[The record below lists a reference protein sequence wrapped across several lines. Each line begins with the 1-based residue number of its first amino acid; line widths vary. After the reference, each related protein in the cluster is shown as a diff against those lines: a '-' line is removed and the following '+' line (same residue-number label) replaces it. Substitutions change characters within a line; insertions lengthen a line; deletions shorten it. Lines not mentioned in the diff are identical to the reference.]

1 MRRCYRPG
9 PGIMV
14 PMGLPAKLLGTG
26 EQELLHLRT
35 HGKTMIGPT
44 VWLLVVAALA
54 GVVFALLP
62 ASWRPASAWAA
73 TLAAVVVAIP
83 VYLVPLLRWRTTT
96 YTLTNHRLI
105 TRSGI
110 INKVGHD
117 VPVARITNVAY
128 ERSLTD
134 RIFGCGSLVFTT
146 SAEAP
151 VVLNDIPKVEE
162 VGVAIS
168 NLLFG
173 VRA

>member
-1 MRRCYRPG
+1 MD
-9 PGIMV
+9 IME

-26 EQELLHLRT
+26 EQELLHLRS
-35 HGKTMIGPT
+35 HGKTMIAPT
-44 VWLLVVAALA
+44 LWLLVVSAFAGAL
-54 GVVFALLP
+54 FAMLP
-62 ASWRPASAWAA
+62 ASWRPGSGWAA
-73 TLAAVVVAIP
+73 TLLAVLIAIP

-96 YTLTNHRLI
+96 YTLTSHRLI
-105 TRSGI
+105 TRRGI
-110 INKVGHD
+110 VHKVGHD

-134 RIFGCGSLVFTT
+134 RMFGCGSLVFTT

-151 VVLNDIPKVEE
+151 VVLHDIPKVEE

>member
-1 MRRCYRPG
+1 
-9 PGIMV
+9 
-14 PMGLPAKLLGTG
+14 MGLPAKLLGNG
-26 EQELLHLRT
+26 EHELLHLRS
-35 HGKTMIGPT
+35 HGKTLIGPT
-44 VWLLVVAALA
+44 LWLLLISAVAGMLLA
-54 GVVFALLP
+54 VLP
-62 ASWRPASAWAA
+62 MSWRPWSAWLMVA
-73 TLAAVVVAIP
+73 AAVGFAIP
-83 VYLVPLLRWRTTT
+83 VYLLPLLRWRTTT

-110 INKVGHD
+110 LNKVGHD

-134 RIFGCGSLVFTT
+134 RMFGCGSLVFTT

-151 VVLNDIPKVEE
+151 VVLHDIPRVEQ

>member
-1 MRRCYRPG
+1 MD
-9 PGIMV
+9 IME

-26 EQELLHLRT
+26 EQELLHLRS

-44 VWLLVVAALA
+44 LRLLVVSALA
-54 GVVFALLP
+54 GAVFAMLP
-62 ASWRPASAWAA
+62 TSWRPGSGWAA
-73 TLAAVVVAIP
+73 TLLAVAVAIP

-110 INKVGHD
+110 VHKVGHD

-134 RIFGCGSLVFTT
+134 RMFGCGSLVFTT
-146 SAEAP
+146 SA
-151 VVLNDIPKVEE
+151 
-162 VGVAIS
+162 
-168 NLLFG
+168 
-173 VRA
+173 

>member
-1 MRRCYRPG
+1 MD
-9 PGIMV
+9 IME

-26 EQELLHLRT
+26 EQELLHLRS

-44 VWLLVVAALA
+44 LWLLVVSALA
-54 GVVFALLP
+54 GAVFAMLP
-62 ASWRPASAWAA
+62 TAWRPGSGWAA
-73 TLAAVVVAIP
+73 TLLAVAVAIP

-110 INKVGHD
+110 VHKVGHD

-134 RIFGCGSLVFTT
+134 RMFGCGSLVFTT
-146 SAEAP
+146 SAEAR
-151 VVLNDIPKVEE
+151 VVLHDIPKVEE

>member
-1 MRRCYRPG
+1 
-9 PGIMV
+9 
-14 PMGLPAKLLGTG
+14 MGLPAKLLGTG
-26 EQELLHLRT
+26 EQELLHLRS
-35 HGKTMIGPT
+35 HGKTMIKPT
-44 VWLLVVAALA
+44 IWLVVVAALFGA
-54 GVVFALLP
+54 VFAMLP
-62 ASWRPASAWAA
+62 VGWRPVSGWVV
-73 TLAAVVVAIP
+73 TLLAVALAIP
-83 VYLVPLLRWRTTT
+83 VYLLPLLRWRTTT

-110 INKVGHD
+110 ITKIGHD
-117 VPVARITNVAY
+117 VPVSRISNVTY

-134 RIFGCGSLVFTT
+134 RMFGCGSLVFTT

-173 VRA
+173 VRT

>member
-1 MRRCYRPG
+1 
-9 PGIMV
+9 
-14 PMGLPAKLLGTG
+14 MGLPAKLLGTG
-26 EQELLHLRT
+26 ESELLHLRS
-35 HGKTMIGPT
+35 HGKVMIGPT
-44 VWLLVVAALA
+44 AWLLLLAALGGLA
-54 GVVFALLP
+54 FAVMP
-62 ASWRPASAWAA
+62 AAWRPWSGWVTVA
-73 TLAAVVVAIP
+73 LVVGLAIP
-83 VYLVPLLRWRTTT
+83 AYLLPLLRWRTTT
-96 YTLTNHRLI
+96 YTLTTHRLI
-105 TRSGI
+105 TRTGI
-110 INKVGHD
+110 VNKVGHD

-162 VGVAIS
+162 VGVAVS

>member
-1 MRRCYRPG
+1 
-9 PGIMV
+9 
-14 PMGLPAKLLGTG
+14 MGLPAKLLGNG
-26 EQELLHLRT
+26 EHELLHLRS
-35 HGKTMIGPT
+35 HGKTLIVPT
-44 VWLLVVAALA
+44 LWLLLISALA
-54 GVVFALLP
+54 GMLLAVLP
-62 ASWRPASAWAA
+62 MSWRPWSAWFMV
-73 TLAAVVVAIP
+73 AVAVGFAIP
-83 VYLVPLLRWRTTT
+83 VYLLPLLRWRTTT

-110 INKVGHD
+110 LNKVGHD

-134 RIFGCGSLVFTT
+134 RMFGCGSLVFTT

-151 VVLNDIPKVEE
+151 VVLHDIPRVEQ

>member
-1 MRRCYRPG
+1 
-9 PGIMV
+9 
-14 PMGLPAKLLGTG
+14 MGLPAKLLGDG
-26 EQELLHLRT
+26 EHELLHLRS
-35 HGKTMIGPT
+35 HGKTMIKPT
-44 VWLLVVAALA
+44 LWLIVVAALC
-54 GVVFALLP
+54 GVVFAMLP
-62 ASWRPASAWAA
+62 VSWRPASGWTVTMIA
-73 TLAAVVVAIP
+73 LLLAIP
-83 VYLVPLLRWRTTT
+83 VYLTPLLRWRTTT

-110 INKVGHD
+110 VNKVGHD

-128 ERSLTD
+128 ERGLTD
-134 RIFGCGSLVFTT
+134 RMFGCGSLVFTT

-151 VVLNDIPKVEE
+151 VVLHDIPKVED

>member
-1 MRRCYRPG
+1 
-9 PGIMV
+9 
-14 PMGLPAKLLGTG
+14 MGLPAKLLGNG
-26 EQELLHLRT
+26 EHELLHLRS
-35 HGKTMIGPT
+35 HGKTLIGPT
-44 VWLLVVAALA
+44 LWLLLISALA
-54 GVVFALLP
+54 GVLLALFP
-62 ASWRPASAWAA
+62 MSWRPWSAWFMVA
-73 TLAAVVVAIP
+73 AAVGFAIP
-83 VYLVPLLRWRTTT
+83 VYLLPLLRWRTTT

-110 INKVGHD
+110 LNKVGHD

-134 RIFGCGSLVFTT
+134 RLFGCGSLVFTT

-151 VVLNDIPKVEE
+151 VVLHDIPRVEQ

>member
-1 MRRCYRPG
+1 
-9 PGIMV
+9 
-14 PMGLPAKLLGTG
+14 MGLPAKLLGTG
-26 EQELLHLRT
+26 EQELLHLRS
-35 HGKTMIGPT
+35 HGKTMIKPAI
-44 VWLLVVAALA
+44 WLVLVAAFFGA
-54 GVVFALLP
+54 VFALLP
-62 ASWRPASAWAA
+62 LSWRPASGWVV
-73 TLAAVVVAIP
+73 TVLALVLAVP

-110 INKVGHD
+110 IHKIGHD

-134 RIFGCGSLVFTT
+134 RMFGCGSLVFTT

>member
-1 MRRCYRPG
+1 
-9 PGIMV
+9 
-14 PMGLPAKLLGTG
+14 MGLPAKLLGTG
-26 EQELLHLRT
+26 EQELLHLRS
-35 HGKTMIGPT
+35 HGKTMIKPT
-44 VWLLVVAALA
+44 IWLVVVAALFGA
-54 GVVFALLP
+54 VFAMLP
-62 ASWRPASAWAA
+62 LGWRPVSGWAV
-73 TLAAVVVAIP
+73 TVLALVLAIP
-83 VYLVPLLRWRTTT
+83 VYLLPLLRWRTTT

-110 INKVGHD
+110 ITKIGHD
-117 VPVARITNVAY
+117 VPVSRISNVTY

-134 RIFGCGSLVFTT
+134 RMFGCGSLVFTT

-173 VRA
+173 VRT

>member
-1 MRRCYRPG
+1 M
-9 PGIMV
+9 
-14 PMGLPAKLLGTG
+14 
-26 EQELLHLRT
+26 
-35 HGKTMIGPT
+35 
-44 VWLLVVAALA
+44 LA
-54 GVVFALLP
+54 V
-62 ASWRPASAWAA
+62 AWAVPA
-73 TLAAVVVAIP
+73 
-83 VYLVPLLRWRTTT
+83 YLLPLLRWRTTT

-110 INKVGHD
+110 ITKVGHD
-117 VPVARITNVAY
+117 LPVARITNVTY

-134 RIFGCGSLVFTT
+134 RMFGCGSLVFTT

-151 VVLNDIPKVEE
+151 VVLHDIPKVES

>member
-1 MRRCYRPG
+1 
-9 PGIMV
+9 
-14 PMGLPAKLLGTG
+14 MGLPAKLLGNG
-26 EQELLHLRT
+26 ETELLHLRS
-35 HGKTMIGPT
+35 HGKVLIGPT
-44 VWLLVVAALA
+44 LWLLVLA
-54 GVVFALLP
+54 GLAGAAFAVMP
-62 ASWRPASAWAA
+62 TTWRPWSGWIV
-73 TLAAVVVAIP
+73 TLLAVGCAIP
-83 VYLVPLLRWRTTT
+83 MYLLPLLRWRTTT

-105 TRSGI
+105 TRAGI

-128 ERSLTD
+128 ERSLSD

-151 VVLNDIPKVEE
+151 VVLRDIPKVEG

-173 VRA
+173 VRV

>member
-1 MRRCYRPG
+1 
-9 PGIMV
+9 MV
-14 PMGLPAKLLGTG
+14 PMGLPAKLLGDG
-26 EQELLHLRT
+26 EQELLHLRS
-35 HGKTMIGPT
+35 HGKVMIKPT
-44 VWLLVVAALA
+44 IWLIVVAALG
-54 GVVFALLP
+54 GVVFAMLP
-62 ASWRPASAWAA
+62 VSWRPASAWVVTIAA
-73 TLAAVVVAIP
+73 LLAAIP
-83 VYLVPLLRWRTTT
+83 VYLAPLLRWRTST
-96 YTLTNHRLI
+96 YTQTNHRLI

-110 INKVGHD
+110 INKAGHD

-134 RIFGCGSLVFTT
+134 RMFGCGSLVFTT

-151 VVLNDIPKVEE
+151 VVLHDVPKVEE

>member
-1 MRRCYRPG
+1 
-9 PGIMV
+9 
-14 PMGLPAKLLGTG
+14 MGLPAKLLGDG
-26 EQELLHLRT
+26 EQELLHLRS

-44 VWLLVVAALA
+44 AWLLVTSAVAGA
-54 GVVFALLP
+54 GFALLP
-62 ASWRPASAWAA
+62 SSWQPWSAWAA
-73 TLAAVVVAIP
+73 AVIAVAIAIP
-83 VYLVPLLRWRTTT
+83 VYLIPLLRWRTTT

-110 INKVGHD
+110 ITKVGHD

-134 RIFGCGSLVFTT
+134 RMFGCGSLVFTT

-151 VVLNDIPKVEE
+151 VVLHDIPKVEE

>member
-1 MRRCYRPG
+1 MD
-9 PGIMV
+9 IME

-26 EQELLHLRT
+26 EQELLHLRS

-44 VWLLVVAALA
+44 LWLLVVSALA
-54 GVVFALLP
+54 GAVFAMLP
-62 ASWRPASAWAA
+62 TSWRPGSGWVV
-73 TLAAVVVAIP
+73 TLLAVAVAIP

-110 INKVGHD
+110 IHKVGHD

-134 RIFGCGSLVFTT
+134 RMFGCGSLVFTT

-151 VVLNDIPKVEE
+151 VVLRDIPKVEE